1 VHVSF
6 LGAAGEVTGSCYLV
20 ETAEVRFLVDCGMFQ
35 GGAAAVRK
43 NLDALD
49 FELDTLDFLLLTHAH
64 IDHSGLLPRLA
75 ALGFRGR
82 IHATA
87 ATADLLEVMLADSA
101 HIQEKEAEWV
111 NRHRHRARR
120 FSRRPLAP
128 LYTVNQARECQKQ
141 VSQVEFDREFSP
153 HARVRARFR
162 DAGHILG
169 SASIEVWVTE
179 ARRTRKLVFSGDL
192 GQPERP
198 LMNDPTPIEEAD
210 VLFVESTY
218 GNRLHKGLQETV
230 DELAHVVADTL
241 DRKRGNV
248 LVPAFA
254 VGRTQEILFM
264 LFDLVRQ
271 GRLRGLDVFLD
282 SPLAIRA
289 TEITLKHAAELDEE
303 TRELV
308 ALFRKHEL
316 PFRLTL
322 TEEVEESMALNA
334 VRSGAIIISASGMCD
349 AGRIKHHLVN
359 NLPRPECSIVITG
372 FQAMGTLGR
381 RLVDGARSVRIFG
394 QDVPVRA
401 DLHTL
406 GGLSAHADQKALLGW
421 LGAFRKPPEKCFVT
435 HGEAATAAIF
445 RDRIEAD
452 LGWNAVVPG
461 YRERVEI

>member
-1 VHVSF
+1 MHVSF
-6 LGAAGEVTGSCYLV
+6 LGAAGEVTGSCYLI
-20 ETAEVRFLVDCGMFQ
+20 ETDEVRFLVDCGMFQ
-35 GGAAAVRK
+35 GGATAVRK

-49 FELDTLDFLLLTHAH
+49 FTLDTLDFLLLTHAH

-75 ALGFRGR
+75 ALGFRGP
-82 IHATA
+82 ILTTA

-111 NRHRHRARR
+111 NRRRHRSRR
-120 FSRRPLAP
+120 FSTRSVAP
-128 LYTVNQARECQKQ
+128 LYTVNQARECRKQ
-141 VSQVEFDREFSP
+141 VRKVDFDAEFSP
-153 HARVRARFR
+153 HAQVRARFC

-179 ARRTRKLVFSGDL
+179 GRRIRKLVFSGDL
-192 GQPERP
+192 GQPGRP

-210 VLFVESTY
+210 ILFVESTY
-218 GNRLHKGLQETV
+218 GNRLHKGLQETI
-230 DELAHVVADTL
+230 DELVRVVADTL

-254 VGRTQEILFM
+254 IGRTQEILFM

-271 GRLRGLDVFLD
+271 GRLRDLDVYLD

-289 TEITLKHAAELDEE
+289 TEITLKHAASLDAE

-308 ALFRKHEL
+308 TLFRKHTL
-316 PFRLTL
+316 PFRLTF
-322 TEEVEESMALNA
+322 TEEVEQSIALNA
-334 VRSGAIIISASGMCD
+334 VHSGAIIVSASGMCD

-359 NLPRPECSIVITG
+359 NLPRPECSVLITG

-381 RLVDGARSVRIFG
+381 RLVDGARSVKIFG
-394 QDVPVRA
+394 EEVPVRA

-421 LGAFRKPPEKCFVT
+421 LGGFRKPPETCFVV

-445 RDRIEAD
+445 RDRIAAD